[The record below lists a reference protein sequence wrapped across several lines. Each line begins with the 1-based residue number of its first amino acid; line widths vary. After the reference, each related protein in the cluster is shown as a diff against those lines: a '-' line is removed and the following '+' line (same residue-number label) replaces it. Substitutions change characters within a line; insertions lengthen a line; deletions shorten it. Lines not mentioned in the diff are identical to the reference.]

1 MFPDNSPE
9 PFSQYHSPG
18 KGFYT
23 QLIIEYSPLITIILK
38 RTSAQFQ
45 LCRHFL
51 VGQIALTVQYGTV
64 SDRQILNPANIRSR
78 LTMMRCAHSLLSVL
92 SSLLLLWIWWH
103 HKKELQKCSSFLFI
117 YPYIL
122 FYIPYILL
130 YTPPLYIPTIT
141 RPLRFR
147 FSLSTCSVIQ
157 QYCCNGNIQLYL
169 PQKRRHGGEIRI

>member
-38 RTSAQFQ
+38 RASAQFQ

-51 VGQIALTVQYGTV
+51 VGQAAFTAQCGTV
-64 SDRQILNPANIRSR
+64 SDCRILNPANIRSR

-117 YPYIL
+117 HPYIL
-122 FYIPYILL
+122 FYIPLL
-130 YTPPLYIPTIT
+130 HPLYASLYYPAICA
-141 RPLRFR
+141 LR
-147 FSLSTCSVIQ
+147 
-157 QYCCNGNIQLYL
+157 
-169 PQKRRHGGEIRI
+169 RRTPFLLQ